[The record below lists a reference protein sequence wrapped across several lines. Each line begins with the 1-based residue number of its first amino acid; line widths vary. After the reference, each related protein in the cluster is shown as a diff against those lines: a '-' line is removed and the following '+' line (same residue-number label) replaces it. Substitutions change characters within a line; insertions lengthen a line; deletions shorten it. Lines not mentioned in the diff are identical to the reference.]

1 MPPEPRDY
9 PTRWSMLEN
18 MRGSDAAAAWAWF
31 VDRYRAYISAVL
43 VRVGLRRDEVDDAL
57 AEFWGY
63 LFRTRAIDRA
73 DRDARFRSFLA
84 GVTRNYGL
92 GWLRDRQPLASPLT
106 GDVAAPEERD
116 QDLVLW
122 GEQVLQ
128 LALARLE
135 ADHFDEARAVR
146 WFYGL
151 GAQIGESGERLRGT
165 EIAAR
170 LGCLPNAVHQ
180 VLFRAR
186 ARLREHLEAEVA
198 ATVGSSNDLRDELEL
213 LLAALASHRPGLL
226 PADTDPG
233 PT

>member
-1 MPPEPRDY
+1 MPPDPREY

-18 MRGSDAAAAWAWF
+18 LRGADAAAAWSWF

-43 VRVGLRRDEVDDAL
+43 VRVGLRRDEVEDAL

-73 DRDARFRSFLA
+73 DRDGRFRSFLA

-92 GWLRDRQPLASPLT
+92 AWLRDQQPPAAPLK
-106 GDVAAPEERD
+106 GDIAAPEERD
-116 QDLVLW
+116 QDLALW
-122 GEQVLQ
+122 GEQILQ

-135 ADHFDEARAVR
+135 ADHVDEAKAVR

-151 GAQIGESGERLRGT
+151 GARIGEAGERLRGT
-165 EIAAR
+165 EIAER

-180 VLFRAR
+180 LLFRAR
-186 ARLREHLEAEVA
+186 ARLRNHVEAEVA
-198 ATVGSSNDLRDELEL
+198 TTVGNSNDLRDELGL
-213 LLAALASHRPGLL
+213 LLTALGSHRPGLL
-226 PADTDPG
+226 PADADQE